1 MLQDTLL
8 TYFPQEI
15 LDTTTLPVK
24 FTFPFFYEPH
34 PLSVYA
40 ATELQK
46 YLVNEVGLEHN
57 FGLDVSQEGQ
67 VIGKMFGI
75 LIVQDRE
82 KKIGYLSAF
91 SGKLAGSNTHER
103 FVPPVFDML
112 TDESFFLRKVQ
123 VVNSLNHEVQEIEN
137 NEDYIRL
144 QKNVS
149 EAEDE
154 LTKLVFEKKEANRNR
169 KQERKN
175 YRETMRSLL
184 SQEDYAKVEADLIK
198 ESVAD
203 KKELLQLNKS
213 LQEKIAGIKLQLQP
227 FISRIEFLKKER
239 KEKSAALQQELFD
252 EYLFLNISGKQKS
265 LGDIFSETVFGRPP
279 AAAGECATPKLLQY
293 AFQKGYTPLAMAEF
307 WWGASPK
314 SEVRKHKHFY
324 PACTGKCEPI
334 LKHMLDGI
342 ETDDN
347 PFLENPGAEKK
358 LDIIFEDE
366 HFVVVNKPSGLLSV
380 PGIHINDSVY
390 SRLKAVLGDIEPL
403 IIHRLDMATSGLL
416 VVAKNKEAHKG
427 IQKQFLKRT
436 ITKRYTALL
445 SRTLSDSEGEIDLPL
460 RGDLH
465 DRPRQLVCYEH
476 GKLSLTKWKSV
487 ENIGTYTKVHFW
499 PLTGRTHQLRVH
511 AAHALGL
518 NAPIVGD
525 DLYGTSATRLFLHA
539 AYLEFSHPVTHEKV
553 IFQAH
558 EDF

>member
-1 MLQDTLL
+1 MLQDALL

-15 LDTTTLPVK
+15 LDTRTLPGK

-46 YLVNEVGLEHN
+46 YLENEAGLEHN
-57 FGLDVSQEGQ
+57 FGLDVSQEGLA
-67 VIGKMFGI
+67 IGKMFGV

-91 SGKLAGSNTHER
+91 SGKLAGSNTHKR

-112 TDESFFLRKVQ
+112 TEESFFLRKVQ
-123 VVNSLNHEVQEIEN
+123 VVNSLNRDVEEIET
-137 NEDYIRL
+137 NEDYIQL
-144 QKNVS
+144 QKTTR

-154 LTKLVFEKKEANRNR
+154 FTNLVLAKKEANRNR

-184 SQEDYAKVEADLIK
+184 TQEDYAKIEADLIK

-203 KKELLQLNKS
+203 KKELLQLSKS
-213 LQEKIAGIKLQLQP
+213 LQEKIDGLKLLLEP
-227 FISRIEFLKKER
+227 FSSRIEILKKER

-252 EYLFLNISGKQKS
+252 QYLFLNTAGKQKS
-265 LGDIFSETVFGRPP
+265 LGDIFGETVFGRPP

-293 AFQKGYTPLAMAEF
+293 AFQKGYKPLAMAEF

-314 SEVRKHKHFY
+314 SEVRQHKHFY

-342 ETDDN
+342 ETDNN

-380 PGIHINDSVY
+380 PGININDSVY

-416 VVAKNKEAHKG
+416 VIAKNKEAHKG

-436 ITKRYTALL
+436 IKKRYTALL
-445 SRTLSDSEGEIDLPL
+445 SKTLSDSEGEINLPL

-476 GKLSLTKWKSV
+476 GKPSLTKWKSV

-511 AAHALGL
+511 AAHVLGL

-539 AYLEFSHPVTHEKV
+539 TYLEFLHPATHEKV
-553 IFQAH
+553 TFQAQ